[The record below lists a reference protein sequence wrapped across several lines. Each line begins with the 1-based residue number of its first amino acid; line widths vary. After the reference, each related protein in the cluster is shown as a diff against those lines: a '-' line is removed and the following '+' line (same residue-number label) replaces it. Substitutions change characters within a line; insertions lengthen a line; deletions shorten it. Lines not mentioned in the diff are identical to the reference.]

1 MVSVIC
7 LGLYISIGMVLD
19 NKNDPKYENINWN
32 QVCAEIIFYVTLNFI
47 GVYVRYVGEIFMRR
61 GFLDKRGC
69 IETTFKLKYE
79 KEQEENLLLS
89 IIPKQIA
96 TQVRDGIWGHLER
109 LVLAFDLNYLFFSWI
124 FMYSYFQLNCNILTI
139 TEPKRLT
146 ITELLMSC
154 LLKGMK
160 MFPSCLRT
168 FAILPN

>member
-7 LGLYISIGMVLD
+7 LAMYIAIGMVLD
-19 NKNDPKYENINWN
+19 NQEDDQKLKYENINWH
-32 QVCAEIIFYVTLNFI
+32 QVCAEILFYVTLNFI
-47 GVYVRYVGEIFMRR
+47 GLYVRYVGEIFMRR

-109 LVLAFDLNYLFFSWI
+109 
-124 FMYSYFQLNCNILTI
+124 
-139 TEPKRLT
+139 
-146 ITELLMSC
+146 
-154 LLKGMK
+154 
-160 MFPSCLRT
+160 
-168 FAILPN
+168 